1 MADAAGRA
9 SGARQGG
16 TALSRTGGMSDIPD
30 NPDIPDRLAR
40 VRLLVLDCDG
50 VLTDGGVTL
59 SSAGVESKTFNIRD
73 GLGIR
78 AWQRAGGRT
87 GIVTGRS
94 SPIVGLRA
102 AELGIEFVRQ
112 GIDDKLAAVGE
123 ILGACGLSWEEA
135 AYVGDDLPDLPVVE
149 RCGLGV
155 AVADACP
162 ELIAAADLVTGRA
175 GGHGAVRELVERLLA
190 ARGGWEAVVAGYR
203 GVGGGILGHEGMG
216 RA

>member
-1 MADAAGRA
+1 MGGTGSAAGRA
-9 SGARQGG
+9 GDARQGDM
-16 TALSRTGGMSDIPD
+16 ALSRTGGMSDV
-30 NPDIPDRLAR
+30 PDITGLLAR

-50 VLTDGGVTL
+50 VLTDGGVTW
-59 SSAGVESKTFNIRD
+59 AADGVETKTFNIRD

-87 GIVTGRS
+87 AIVTGRS

-135 AYVGDDLPDLPVVE
+135 AYVGDDLPDLPVVA
-149 RCGLGV
+149 RCGLGI
-155 AVADACP
+155 AVADAAA
-162 ELIAAADLVTGRA
+162 ELVAAADLVTTRA
-175 GGHGAVRELVERLLA
+175 GGRGAVREVVERLLG
-190 ARGGWEAVVAGYR
+190 ARGAWEAVVAGYR
-203 GVGGGILGHEGMG
+203 GGRGAAGHEGMG